1 MNKILIIEDD
11 RALCTG
17 IMAAL
22 KSSETELHGVSTL
35 AEARKKMKEW
45 QPALILLDINL
56 PDGSGLAFLEE
67 IRQSHNIPVIF
78 LTANDLE
85 TDVVAGLSMGA
96 EDYITKPFSL
106 AILRARVEV
115 QLRKQSE
122 KSVFHEG
129 GFVFDFVNQI
139 FEQEGVRLNLSR
151 TEQRILYLLVQYS
164 GSTVSRERILAYVWD
179 DGYTYVDENALSVA
193 VNRLRSKLGE
203 KSCIRTV
210 YGIGY
215 SWERTVG

>member
-1 MNKILIIEDD
+1 MNKILIVEDD
-11 RALCTG
+11 RALSVG
-17 IMAAL
+17 ITAAL
-22 KSSETELHGVSTL
+22 KNNDLELCGVYTL
-35 AEARKKMKEW
+35 AAAREKIKEW
-45 QPALILLDINL
+45 QPDLILLDINL
-56 PDGSGLAFLEE
+56 PDGSGYTFLEE
-67 IRQSHNIPVIF
+67 IRKNCRIPVIF

-115 QLRKQSE
+115 QLRKRSE
-122 KSVFHEG
+122 KNVFYAG
-129 GFVFDFVNQI
+129 DYVFDFVNQI
-139 FEQEGVRLNLSR
+139 FEYKKNRLNLSK
-151 TEQRILYLLVQYS
+151 TEQRILYILLQYS
-164 GSTVSRERILAYVWD
+164 GSTVSRERMQAYVWD

-203 KSCIRTV
+203 KSCIRTI

-215 SWERTVG
+215 SWEGMVG